1 MPLVGS
7 VLKHSWRNISKKN
20 FGDNLSDKIRNE
32 KCHPLCAPSIKW
44 KLEKLLNNSWVNE
57 GREIAG
63 VILKCPTYLS
73 QNTITVE
80 REIFQAQADL
90 FEKAENREPNRK
102 RSPNALTIIK
112 QKEIMTIK
120 VVIKEIGNNNTGKQ
134 NKNWLL
140 EKINKIDWQ
149 V

>member
-1 MPLVGS
+1 MA
-7 VLKHSWRNISKKN
+7 
-20 FGDNLSDKIRNE
+20 E
-32 KCHPLCAPSIKW
+32 A
-44 KLEKLLNNSWVNE
+44 
-57 GREIAG
+57 
-63 VILKCPTYLS
+63 ILKCPTYLS

-80 REIFQAQADL
+80 REIFQAQVVL

-102 RSPNALTIIK
+102 RSLKALTVIK

-120 VVIKEIGNNNTGKQ
+120 VVIKEIGNSNTEKQ
-134 NKNWLL
+134 NKSWLL